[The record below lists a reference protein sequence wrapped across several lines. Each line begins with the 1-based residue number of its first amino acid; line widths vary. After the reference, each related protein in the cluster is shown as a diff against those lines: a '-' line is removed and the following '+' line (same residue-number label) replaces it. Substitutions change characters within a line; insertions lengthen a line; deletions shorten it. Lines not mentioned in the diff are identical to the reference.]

1 MNIIT
6 HNKQSQLS
14 KKIKSVAKIWK
25 LKIDFNTLL
34 NLVMWTNYY
43 ISMSYPIYLLYHPCT
58 LLYLFKIVNNISWCL
73 DSVD

>member
-34 NLVMWTNYY
+34 NLVMWINYY
-43 ISMSYPIYLLYHPCT
+43 ISMSDPIYYFVILVHYYI
-58 LLYLFKIVNNISWCL
+58 YLKL
-73 DSVD
+73 